1 MTDLM
6 ETAARA
12 LTDDAGRAWV
22 AVPVA
27 SKVAHLKD
35 GAVLAFRP
43 AADPDGEPVRSNVE
57 FNSFKAAEFAIRTM
71 SEKEIHRRLNWAKTD
86 AGIP

>member
-1 MTDLM
+1 MADTM
-6 ETAARA
+6 ETTTRE

-22 AVPVA
+22 AVAVE

-43 AADPDGEPVRSNVE
+43 ADDLQGEPVRSNVE

>member
-1 MTDLM
+1 MAEPM
-6 ETAARA
+6 EPTVRE
-12 LTDDAGRAWV
+12 LTDDTGRAWV
-22 AVPVA
+22 AVPVE
-27 SKVAHLKD
+27 SKVAHLKS

-43 AADPDGEPVRSNVE
+43 AGEPNAEPVRSNVE
-57 FNSFKAAEFAIRTM
+57 FNSVTAASFAIRTM

>member
-1 MTDLM
+1 MTDTI
-6 ETAARA
+6 ETTTRE
-12 LTDDAGRAWV
+12 LTDHAGRGWTAL
-22 AVPVA
+22 AVE
-27 SKVAHLKD
+27 SKVAHLKS

-43 AADPDGEPVRSNVE
+43 GDDPDAEPVRSNVE

>member
-1 MTDLM
+1 MTDVM
-6 ETAARA
+6 ENATRT
-12 LTDDAGRAWV
+12 LTDNGGRTWV
-22 AVPVA
+22 ALPVE

-43 AADPDGEPVRSNVE
+43 ADDPDSEPVRSNVE
-57 FNSFKAAEFAIRTM
+57 FNSYKAAEFAIRTM